1 MNQWYTILH
10 AMTLPPR
17 PGHKANQPLF
27 HAISPTPTN
36 DGYLVRY
43 LPQHRIRAQAALTQ
57 LLDCNLLRPALEGTS
72 LSAPLPTT
80 PLSNFEA
87 TTSGQAV
94 DLERLNWS
102 RFTESFCL
110 SLPTAPQQLHI
121 QDHLVILRPAIIPS
135 HYKLQFWLQAL
146 QQLLQDTAWDRW
158 RYRNGIPKYLQ
169 E

>member
-1 MNQWYTILH
+1 LTCKQNIT
-10 AMTLPPR
+10 
-17 PGHKANQPLF
+17 
-27 HAISPTPTN
+27 TN
-36 DGYLVRY
+36 NRYLVRY

-110 SLPTAPQQLHI
+110 SLPTASQQLHI
-121 QDHLVILRPAIIPS
+121 QDHFVILRPAITPS
-135 HYKLQFWLQAL
+135 HHKLLVWLQAL
-146 QQLLQDTAWDRW
+146 QQLFQNMAWDRW
-158 RYRNGIPKYLQ
+158 QYRNGIPKYLQ
-169 E
+169 D